1 MKKTKQPK
9 KTLNQLL
16 VKKLGTVTTDQDRA
30 LALKKALKKLRAV
43 EDLICDALADTP
55 YRVDM
60 LFEINRV
67 AVDVEEQFNYYAYGE
82 VDNIR

>member
-16 VKKLGTVTTDQDRA
+16 VKKLGTVTTDADRA
-30 LALKKALKKLRAV
+30 KALKKAIKKLRAV
-43 EDLICDALADTP
+43 EDLVCDALADTP
-55 YRVDM
+55 LRVDM

-67 AVDVEEQFNYYAYGE
+67 AVDIEEQFNYYAYGE

>member
-1 MKKTKQPK
+1 MKKTKQSK
-9 KTLNQLL
+9 NTLGQLL
-16 VKKLGTVTTDQDRA
+16 RKRLDVVTTDQDRA

-55 YRVDM
+55 YRLDM

>member
-16 VKKLGTVTTDQDRA
+16 LKKLGTVTTDADRA
-30 LALKKALKKLRAV
+30 KALKKAIKKLRAV
-43 EDLICDALADTP
+43 EDLVCDALADTP
-55 YRVDM
+55 LRVDM

-67 AVDVEEQFNYYAYGE
+67 AVDIEEQFNYYAYGE

>member
-16 VKKLGTVTTDQDRA
+16 LKKLGTVTTDADRA
-30 LALKKALKKLRAV
+30 KALKKAIKKLRAV
-43 EDLICDALADTP
+43 EDLICDSLADTP
-55 YRVDM
+55 YRLDM

-67 AVDVEEQFNYYAYGE
+67 AVDIEEQFNYYAYGE

>member
-1 MKKTKQPK
+1 MKKTKQTK
-9 KTLNQLL
+9 NTLGQLL
-16 VKKLGTVTTDQDRA
+16 RKRLDVVTTDQDRA

-55 YRVDM
+55 YRLDM

-67 AVDVEEQFNYYAYGE
+67 AVDLEEQFNYYAYGQ

>member
-1 MKKTKQPK
+1 MKKTKQTK
-9 KTLNQLL
+9 NTLGQLL
-16 VKKLGTVTTDQDRA
+16 RKRLDVVTTDQDRA

-67 AVDVEEQFNYYAYGE
+67 AVDIEEQFNYYAYGE

>member
-1 MKKTKQPK
+1 
-9 KTLNQLL
+9 
-16 VKKLGTVTTDQDRA
+16 

-67 AVDVEEQFNYYAYGE
+67 AVDIEEQFNYYAYGE

>member
-16 VKKLGTVTTDQDRA
+16 LKKLGTVTTDADRA
-30 LALKKALKKLRAV
+30 KALKKAIKKLRAV
-43 EDLICDALADTP
+43 EDLVCDALADTP

-67 AVDVEEQFNYYAYGE
+67 AVDIEEQFNYYAYGE

>member
-1 MKKTKQPK
+1 MKKTKQTK
-9 KTLNQLL
+9 NTLGQLL
-16 VKKLGTVTTDQDRA
+16 RKRLDVVTTDQDRA

-55 YRVDM
+55 YRLDM

-67 AVDVEEQFNYYAYGE
+67 AVDLEEQFNYYAYGE

>member
-16 VKKLGTVTTDQDRA
+16 VKKLGTVTTDADRA
-30 LALKKALKKLRAV
+30 LALKKAIKKLRAV
-43 EDLICDALADTP
+43 EDLVCDALADTP
-55 YRVDM
+55 QRVDM

-67 AVDVEEQFNYYAYGE
+67 AVDIEEQFNYYAYGE

>member
-16 VKKLGTVTTDQDRA
+16 VKKLGTVTTDADRA
-30 LALKKALKKLRAV
+30 KALKKAIKKLRAV

-67 AVDVEEQFNYYAYGE
+67 AVDIEEQFNYYAYDK

>member
-1 MKKTKQPK
+1 MKKTKQTK
-9 KTLNQLL
+9 NTLGQLL
-16 VKKLGTVTTDQDRA
+16 RKRLDVVTTDQDRA

-55 YRVDM
+55 YRLDM

>member
-16 VKKLGTVTTDQDRA
+16 VKKLGTVTTDADRA
-30 LALKKALKKLRAV
+30 KALKKAIKKLRAV
-43 EDLICDALADTP
+43 EDLVCDALADTP
-55 YRVDM
+55 LRVDM

-67 AVDVEEQFNYYAYGE
+67 AVDIEEQFNYYAYDK

>member
-16 VKKLGTVTTDQDRA
+16 VKKLSTVTTDADRA
-30 LALKKALKKLRAV
+30 KALKKAIKKLIAV

-67 AVDVEEQFNYYAYGE
+67 AVDIEEQFNYYAYGE

>member
-1 MKKTKQPK
+1 MKKTKQTK
-9 KTLNQLL
+9 NTLGQLL
-16 VKKLGTVTTDQDRA
+16 RKRLDVVTTDQDRA
-30 LALKKALKKLRAV
+30 LALKKALRKLRAV

-55 YRVDM
+55 YRLDM

>member
-9 KTLNQLL
+9 NTLGQLL
-16 VKKLGTVTTDQDRA
+16 RKRLDVVTTDQDRA

-55 YRVDM
+55 HRVDM

>member
-1 MKKTKQPK
+1 MKKTKQTK
-9 KTLNQLL
+9 NTLGQLL
-16 VKKLGTVTTDQDRA
+16 RKRLDVVTTDQDRA